1 MKTFKLPDLGEGLQ
15 DAEIVAWHVGAGE
28 KVVADQPLVSVETA
42 KAVVEVPSPWSG
54 RVLALHAKPG
64 DVVGIGAAL
73 VDIDTEDELRDTGTV
88 VGTLQ
93 PIRSA
98 EPRVLA
104 EKTTPTAA
112 RSKMS
117 PAVRKLAM
125 DLGLNPLAI
134 TGSGPEGSLTRRD
147 VEAAMQAKSAVSGFE
162 PLRGVR
168 RAMAETMARAAA
180 VVAATVTD
188 EAIIDA
194 WPEGADPTVRLVR
207 GIVAGC
213 RAAPAL
219 NAWFDPAQR
228 SRQLHDRID
237 LGIAMETEDGLFAP
251 VLRNVGF
258 RTDDDLRLGLE
269 AMKRDIAQRT
279 VPLAELRGQTITLS
293 NFGMLGG
300 LTAAL
305 TIVPPQVAILGVG
318 RIHRAARVIDGE
330 IRVARILPLSLTFDH
345 RAVTGAEAVMFLSAA
360 IKDLVGAKP
369 ARHAGEG
376 NEQ

>member
-15 DAEIVAWHVGAGE
+15 EAGIVDWHVGAGE
-28 KVVADQPLVSVETA
+28 KIVADQPLVSVETA

-54 RVLALHAKPG
+54 RVLALHAKSG
-64 DVVGIGAAL
+64 DVVAIGAAL

-88 VGTLQ
+88 VGTLP

-98 EPRVLA
+98 EPRVLPA
-104 EKTTPTAA
+104 KTTPTVA
-112 RSKMS
+112 RGRMS

-125 DLGLNPLAI
+125 EFGLDPGAI
-134 TGSGPEGSLTRRD
+134 TGTGPDSSLTRRD
-147 VEAAMQAKSAVSGFE
+147 VEAAMQAKTAVSNFE

-168 RAMAETMARAAA
+168 RSMAETMERAAA
-180 VVAATVTD
+180 VVTATVTE

-194 WPEGADPTVRLVR
+194 WPAGADATVRLVR

-213 RAAPAL
+213 RAVPAL
-219 NAWFDPAQR
+219 NAWFDPVQR
-228 SRQLHDRID
+228 SRQIHDRID

-251 VLRNVGF
+251 VLRNAAS
-258 RTDDDLRLGLE
+258 RNDKDLRAGLD
-269 AMKRDIAQRT
+269 AMKRDVAKRT

-318 RIHRAARVIDGE
+318 RIHRAARVITDD
-330 IRVARILPLSLTFDH
+330 IKIARILPLSLTFDH
-345 RAVTGAEAVMFLSAA
+345 RAVTGAEALNFLNAV
-360 IKDLVGAKP
+360 IKELVGTEITQTTSN
-369 ARHAGEG
+369 GI
-376 NEQ
+376 